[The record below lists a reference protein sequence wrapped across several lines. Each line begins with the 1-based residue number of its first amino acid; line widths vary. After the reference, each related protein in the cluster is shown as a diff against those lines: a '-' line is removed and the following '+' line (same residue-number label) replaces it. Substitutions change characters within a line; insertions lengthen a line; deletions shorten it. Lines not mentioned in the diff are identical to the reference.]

1 MTTAAPDQELTRTY
15 ASVAGMGA
23 LLALGALSF
32 LGVSAA
38 IGALVGTVMSEL
50 SLLALARAVKN
61 LMAGGRSSW
70 AVLAAFKFAFLLV
83 LTYWLLE
90 SRLIPPLGLALGFG
104 ALPLGIFFATLVIP
118 APGTHGGLSAP
129 QDPTRKD

>member
-1 MTTAAPDQELTRTY
+1 MTTTAPDQELTRTY
-15 ASVAGMGA
+15 VAVGGMGI
-23 LLALGALSF
+23 LLALGALWF

-38 IGALVGTVMSEL
+38 AGALVGALMSGL
-50 SLLALARAVKN
+50 SLVLLARAVRN
-61 LMAGGRSSW
+61 LVAGGRTSW
-70 AVLAAFKFAFLLV
+70 AFLAAFKFAFLLV

-90 SRLIPPLGLALGFG
+90 SRLVPPLGLALGFG
-104 ALPLGIFFATLVIP
+104 ALPLGIFFSTLVIT

>member
-1 MTTAAPDQELTRTY
+1 MTTTGPDQDLARTY
-15 ASVAGMGA
+15 AAVGGMGVV
-23 LLALGALSF
+23 LALGALSF

-38 IGALVGTVMSEL
+38 VGALVGALMAGL
-50 SLLALARAVKN
+50 SLVVLARAVKN
-61 LMAGGRSSW
+61 LVDGGRTSW
-70 AVLAAFKFAFLLV
+70 AFLAAFKFAFLLI

-104 ALPLGIFFATLVIP
+104 ALPLGIFFSTLVIP

-129 QDPTRKD
+129 RDTTRKD